1 VVIEDRDGRL
11 WARGIHHVSARE
23 PDAARFRANQ
33 PPGLSEQKFL
43 AIGLAL
49 DGRGRVLTDSPSGM
63 ARWDGA
69 AWREFTAANGFP
81 AAVSHIGKPDADG
94 NLWLGVEGHGLWRW
108 LGYDDFESWTSSE
121 GFSDLAGFGIARTSA
136 TRLVVGLDHGCQAF
150 DEQRRRFE
158 DCPFGPLD
166 GLTVVPVSRGSD
178 GAIWLGSESGTIW
191 RARPGEPATPV
202 ATLPPGHLTSVD
214 ADERGTWWISSE
226 AGGLVT
232 LDAATAQVRQVELPA
247 AAGFPYET
255 AAVNA
260 SERCVATEFGLV
272 RIRGEDIAFF
282 PFARDGRPAGF
293 RSLAVAADG
302 TVWAASTAVGL
313 LRITGCHGDG
323 AQWVASDLVD
333 PTVVYTVR
341 TDRRGWVWAGTD
353 HGLAVFDGRTWRRAD
368 VSDGLVWNDTDQ
380 NGLLAD
386 TDGSMWITTPKGVS
400 HLLDPERWVAR
411 QSRPLD
417 VALVSARFGD
427 QRLDGAGAARVAW
440 QPDTGFEARL
450 TSHSH
455 DRGARTQYQYRLVGL
470 ADQWSTARTPDINLP
485 ALEPGRYRLEARLSD
500 PDHARTSPTIAL
512 GFEIVPPWWR
522 TGPFFALAALA
533 GLAAVA
539 AGVRQVLRRRT
550 RLLHEQNE
558 ASFRRV
564 IDLMPDLISMTRD
577 GALVYT
583 NRASRQF
590 HGEHYGAIDAVH
602 PDDRAKVFDQHRSVR
617 DAGSGPELLE
627 ARIRANDGSWRTCE
641 LSAIRAEFA
650 GATTVITSARDI
662 TERKRIGAKLM
673 VADRMTSLGTL
684 AAGIAH
690 EINNPLA
697 FVIGNLEA
705 MAETIAALT
714 IAERAELAAQLHD
727 ARDGADRVRAIVR
740 GLRAFT
746 RSEEDT
752 RVPLSLDDVL
762 EAATRLTG
770 NELRHRAQLVREAGP
785 VPRVVADHGR
795 LTQVF
800 INLLVNAAH
809 AIPEGHADHN
819 RITVRTRT
827 DDNGHAVVEVEDT
840 GAGMAPDVQARA
852 FEPFFT
858 TKDVGVGSGLG
869 LSICHGIITG
879 LGGQIAIA
887 SEPGRGTSVRI
898 ALPPHRDLAEPA
910 AAATAAVPAQLAS
923 AASPAPAPA
932 PPVHRLQVMVV
943 DDEPQIAQVVGRL
956 LRRDYEVTIAECGQ
970 DALDHITRGA
980 RFDAIVCDVM
990 MPNMTGIELVEELR
1004 RIAPDQARR
1013 LMFLSGGVF
1022 TADTRERL
1030 ERIGALQL
1038 EKPVG
1043 ARQLRE
1049 AVLRMGSTR
1058 GER

>member
-1 VVIEDRDGRL
+1 
-11 WARGIHHVSARE
+11 
-23 PDAARFRANQ
+23 
-33 PPGLSEQKFL
+33 
-43 AIGLAL
+43 
-49 DGRGRVLTDSPSGM
+49 
-63 ARWDGA
+63 
-69 AWREFTAANGFP
+69 
-81 AAVSHIGKPDADG
+81 
-94 NLWLGVEGHGLWRW
+94 
-108 LGYDDFESWTSSE
+108 
-121 GFSDLAGFGIARTSA
+121 
-136 TRLVVGLDHGCQAF
+136 
-150 DEQRRRFE
+150 
-158 DCPFGPLD
+158 
-166 GLTVVPVSRGSD
+166 
-178 GAIWLGSESGTIW
+178 
-191 RARPGEPATPV
+191 
-202 ATLPPGHLTSVD
+202 
-214 ADERGTWWISSE
+214 
-226 AGGLVT
+226 
-232 LDAATAQVRQVELPA
+232 
-247 AAGFPYET
+247 
-255 AAVNA
+255 
-260 SERCVATEFGLV
+260 GLV
-272 RIRGEDIAFF
+272 RIRGEHIALF
-282 PFARDGRPAGF
+282 PFTRDGRPAGF
-293 RSLAVAADG
+293 RSLAVGADG

-313 LRITGCHGDG
+313 LRARGCQGDG
-323 AQWVASDLVD
+323 ARWITSDLVD

-353 HGLAVFDGRTWRRAD
+353 HGVALFDGSVWRRAD
-368 VSDGLVWNDTDQ
+368 VSDGLLWNDTDQ

-386 TDGSMWITTPKGVS
+386 ADGSMWITTPKGLS
-400 HLLDPERWVAR
+400 HFLDPEGWVAR
-411 QSRPLD
+411 HSRPLD
-417 VALVSARFGD
+417 IALVSAQFGG
-427 QRLDGAGAARVAW
+427 QRLDGAGSTSAAWRR
-440 QPDTGFEARL
+440 DTGFEARL

-455 DRGARTQYQYRLVGL
+455 DRSTRTQYQYRLVGL
-470 ADQWSTARTPDINLP
+470 ADQWSTTRTPDINLP
-485 ALEPGRYRLEARLSD
+485 ALEPGSYRLEARAID
-500 PDHARTSPTIAL
+500 PDHARTSATIAL
-512 GFEIVPPWWR
+512 AFEIVPPWWR
-522 TGPFFALAALA
+522 TRPFSALAALA
-533 GLAAVA
+533 GVAALA

-577 GALVYT
+577 GAVIYA

-590 HGEHYGAIDAVH
+590 MGEGGGSIDRVH
-602 PDDRAKVFDQHRSVR
+602 PDDHAKVIDQHRSIR

-627 ARIRANDGSWRTCE
+627 ARIRASDGSWRTCE
-641 LSAIRAEFA
+641 LSAVRAEFA

-705 MAETIAALT
+705 MAETITALT
-714 IAERAELAAQLHD
+714 VAERAELAGQLHD
-727 ARDGADRVRAIVR
+727 ARDGADRVRTIVR
-740 GLRAFT
+740 GLRSFT
-746 RSEEDT
+746 RSDEET

-795 LTQVF
+795 LTQVV

-827 DDNGHAVVEVEDT
+827 DEQGHAVVEIQDT
-840 GAGMAPDVQARA
+840 GAGMTPDVQARA

-887 SEPGRGTSVRI
+887 SEVGRGTSVRI
-898 ALPPHRDLAEPA
+898 VLPPSPELAEPA
-910 AAATAAVPAQLAS
+910 AATAALDAAALPP
-923 AASPAPAPA
+923 AASEIPPPARRA
-932 PPVHRLQVMVV
+932 RVMVV
-943 DDEPQIAQVVGRL
+943 DDEPQVAQVVGRL
-956 LRRDYEVTIAECGQ
+956 LRRDYEVTIKECGQ
-970 DALDHITRGA
+970 EALEHITRGA

-1022 TADTRERL
+1022 TADARERL
-1030 ERIGALQL
+1030 ERIGAPQL
-1038 EKPVG
+1038 EKPVT
-1043 ARQLRE
+1043 AKQLRE
-1049 AVLRMGSTR
+1049 AVMRMA
-1058 GER
+1058 GEPAP